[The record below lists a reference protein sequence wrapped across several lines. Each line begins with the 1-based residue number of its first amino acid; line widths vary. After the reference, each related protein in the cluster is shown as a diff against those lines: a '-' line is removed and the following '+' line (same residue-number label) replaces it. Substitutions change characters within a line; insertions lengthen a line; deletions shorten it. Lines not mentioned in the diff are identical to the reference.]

1 MTSSSNPVDD
11 IIGAVDDGAE
21 ATTDDMMIAGV
32 VEVELKSAGVVMFAM
47 GTVVELASR
56 NAVVVIVK
64 VAKMLLLLAGGC
76 VVDGS
81 TNGVVVVAT
90 LSVEMLS
97 VVSRV
102 VAADVLVGHVPHD
115 D

>member
-1 MTSSSNPVDD
+1 
-11 IIGAVDDGAE
+11 
-21 ATTDDMMIAGV
+21 MMIAGV

-47 GTVVELASR
+47 GTVVVELASR

-90 LSVEMLS
+90 LSVEMLLS
-97 VVSRV
+97 
-102 VAADVLVGHVPHD
+102 LIHI
-115 D
+115 